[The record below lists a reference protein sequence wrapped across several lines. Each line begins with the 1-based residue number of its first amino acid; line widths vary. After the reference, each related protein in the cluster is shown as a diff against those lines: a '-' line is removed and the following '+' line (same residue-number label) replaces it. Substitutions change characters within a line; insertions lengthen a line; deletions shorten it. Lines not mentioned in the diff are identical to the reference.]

1 MPDPTGGVLSLA
13 FAAAHP
19 EGKTPFDLLD
29 TDDKGDGRVDVRGV
43 EESKD
48 LRELKDRRA

>member
-29 TDDKGDGRVDVRGV
+29 TDDKDDRTDFKAA

-48 LRELKDRRA
+48 LRELKDKRGY